1 MHELVHS
8 VTASYSAPHRAPHR
22 ASRSAPHG
30 AHAAHPTAPHT
41 APHTVLAAHQHS
53 GPTTLAGPPTPKLW
67 DLTGFPEWVCLD
79 KVGANAYSPVS
90 RGFLA
95 GASGGG
101 AAGAAGGGGLEAA
114 MLDEETQLQMALAAS
129 LAAP

>member
-1 MHELVHS
+1 MPHAMHHAMPHAMHHAVPHAMHHLVH
-8 VTASYSAPHRAPHR
+8 
-22 ASRSAPHG
+22 
-30 AHAAHPTAPHT
+30 HT
-41 APHTVLAAHQHS
+41 ALAAHCL
-53 GPTTLAGPPTPKLW
+53 GRAAAAAGPPTPKLW

-90 RGFLA
+90 RGFLV
-95 GASGGG
+95 GGGGG
-101 AAGAAGGGGLEAA
+101 AAAAAGGDGSQGV

>member
-1 MHELVHS
+1 M
-8 VTASYSAPHRAPHR
+8 
-22 ASRSAPHG
+22 
-30 AHAAHPTAPHT
+30 
-41 APHTVLAAHQHS
+41 LAAHHS
-53 GPTTLAGPPTPKLW
+53 GRAAAGPPTPKLW

-95 GASGGG
+95 GAGGGG

>member
-1 MHELVHS
+1 
-8 VTASYSAPHRAPHR
+8 
-22 ASRSAPHG
+22 
-30 AHAAHPTAPHT
+30 
-41 APHTVLAAHQHS
+41 
-53 GPTTLAGPPTPKLW
+53 
-67 DLTGFPEWVCLD
+67 VCLD

-95 GASGGG
+95 GAGGGG

>member
-1 MHELVHS
+1 M
-8 VTASYSAPHRAPHR
+8 
-22 ASRSAPHG
+22 
-30 AHAAHPTAPHT
+30 
-41 APHTVLAAHQHS
+41 LAAHQHS

-95 GASGGG
+95 GAGGGG
-101 AAGAAGGGGLEAA
+101 AAGAAGGGGLQAA